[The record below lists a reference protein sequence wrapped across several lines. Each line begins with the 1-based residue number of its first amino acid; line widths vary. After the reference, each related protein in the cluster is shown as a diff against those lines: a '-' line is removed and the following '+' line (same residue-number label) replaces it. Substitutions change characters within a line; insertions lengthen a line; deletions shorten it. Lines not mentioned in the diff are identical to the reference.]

1 MKALGGGGK
10 RLDALG
16 LQCAEKAT
24 MIVVLSWLAGGGGL
38 SKERLRL
45 RWWWWWP
52 KRYSG
57 KAARVM
63 QESAVSWEAR
73 ERKVP
78 CPCPGCVGSV
88 SVCWWTTEGDQGPG
102 QKQS

>member
-1 MKALGGGGK
+1 M
-10 RLDALG
+10 DALG

-24 MIVVLSWLAGGGGL
+24 MIVVLSWLAGGGGGGL
-38 SKERLRL
+38 SKERL
-45 RWWWWWP
+45 RWWWWWWWWP
-52 KRYSG
+52 KKCSG

-78 CPCPGCVGSV
+78 YPCPGCVGSV
-88 SVCWWTTEGDQGPG
+88 SVCWWTTEGNQGPG